1 MIPGLNISKYLPET
15 KKNDSII
22 IPKQREEKKEKVIDV
37 KKLADKS
44 KAVKLVREFEVD
56 DIDLDIDLGLG
67 IKKVKNEI
75 KKNEGR
81 N

>member
-37 KKLADKS
+37 KSWRINRKQLS
-44 KAVKLVREFEVD
+44 L
-56 DIDLDIDLGLG
+56 LGNL
-67 IKKVKNEI
+67 K
-75 KKNEGR
+75 
-81 N
+81 